1 MKAFAVI
8 VFLLGNAMH
17 RVNGTFL
24 PRPYPQTTTTSVI
37 AVVGLARGGGGGGN
51 GRDMVQKKNAA
62 VKEQP
67 SSSSLQSMKE
77 TFMRLRSLPAYSN
90 GSTTALCQSLI
101 LFVGAMFAVIS
112 VNKIRDLFPQE
123 SVFLI
128 GKGRNSNNRQSAMA
142 LCLEVP
148 TKSILYAWP
157 GSISEALSADPNG
170 IVAKVCGSYLS
181 FTAVLV
187 LVSQLG
193 RPSAFPIK
201 AGHIGGIFNI
211 MRMFAP
217 VMATFFIPL
226 ESSLGPNKQK
236 LSPSNWNRDNYHT
249 LTAFVSFIFAPL
261 LELISSFLDM
271 IKFFEQDPS
280 KNKLFPSDI
289 KDYDES
295 MTKESSTTSLVD
307 KFYKYLWVGL
317 TLARGAIACAC
328 LYCVYSLVTGG
339 LRMDSRYPAV
349 DTCSVLQNI
358 KAFVDECSVTGL
370 VGIMY
375 GVLALSQMC
384 ESSGRQLSSLIYI
397 LPLMAFL
404 IKHART
410 TFSILFLSFDMK
422 KNYLNIVNM
431 PDGRFSEKLQGVMT
445 SFLQFYSEQNPEA
458 VVGDQLDQFA
468 STYTAKFSDAEMD
481 SIRDKCFT
489 AKKVVP

>member
-37 AVVGLARGGGGGGN
+37 AVVGLARGGGGN

-77 TFMRLRSLPAYSN
+77 TFMRQRSLPACSN

-101 LFVGAMFAVIS
+101 LFVGAMFAIIS

-128 GKGRNSNNRQSAMA
+128 GKGRNGNNRQSAMA

-157 GSISEALSADPNG
+157 GSVSEALSADPNG
-170 IVAKVCGSYLS
+170 IVGKVCGSYLS
-181 FTAVLV
+181 FTAVLI

-201 AGHIGGIFNI
+201 PGHIGGIFNI

-226 ESSLGPNKQK
+226 QPSLGNNLKT
-236 LSPSNWNRDNYHT
+236 SPSKWNRIHYHT
-249 LTAFVSFIFAPL
+249 ITAFVSFILAPL

-295 MTKESSTTSLVD
+295 MTKESSTTSLVN

-317 TLARGAIACAC
+317 TLARGAIACVC
-328 LYCVYSLVTGG
+328 FYSLYSLVTGE

-358 KAFVDECSVTGL
+358 KAFVDECTVTGL
-370 VGIMY
+370 LGVMY

-397 LPLMAFL
+397 LPLFVFF

-410 TFSILFLSFDMK
+410 TFSIFFLSFDMK

-431 PDGRFSEKLQGVMT
+431 PDGRFSEKLKGVMT

>member
-37 AVVGLARGGGGGGN
+37 AVVGLARGGGGN

-77 TFMRLRSLPAYSN
+77 AFMRLRSLPANSK

-101 LFVGAMFAVIS
+101 LFVGAMFTIIG

-123 SVFLI
+123 STFLI
-128 GKGRNSNNRQSAMA
+128 GKGMNEYNRQSAMA
-142 LCLEVP
+142 LCLEEP
-148 TKSILYAWP
+148 TKSVLYAWP
-157 GSISEALSADPNG
+157 STISEALSDQNG

-181 FTAVLV
+181 FTAVLI

-193 RPSAFPIK
+193 RPSDFPIK
-201 AGHIGGIFNI
+201 PGHIGGIFNI

-217 VMATFFIPL
+217 VIATFFIPL
-226 ESSLGPNKQK
+226 ESSLGVNDEK
-236 LSPSNWNRDNYHT
+236 LSPSNWSRDQYHIK
-249 LTAFVSFIFAPL
+249 TASVTFLFAPL

-280 KNKLFPSDI
+280 KNKLFPSNI

-317 TLARGAIACAC
+317 TLARGATACAG
-328 LYCVYSLVTGG
+328 LYCLHSMKTSP
-339 LRMDSRYPAV
+339 MDSNNPPV
-349 DTCSVLQNI
+349 DACSVLQNL
-358 KAFVDECSVTGL
+358 KLFVNECSLTGI
-370 VGIMY
+370 VGVMY

-397 LPLMAFL
+397 LPLIVFF

-410 TFSILFLSFDMK
+410 TFSIWLLSFDMK
-422 KNYLNIVNM
+422 KNYLAIVNM
-431 PDGRFSEKLQGVMT
+431 PDGQFSEKLKGVMT
-445 SFLQFYSEQNPEA
+445 SFFPVLL
-458 VVGDQLDQFA
+458 G
-468 STYTAKFSDAEMD
+468 T
-481 SIRDKCFT
+481 
-489 AKKVVP
+489 

>member
-37 AVVGLARGGGGGGN
+37 AVVGLARGGGGN

-77 TFMRLRSLPAYSN
+77 TFMRLQSLPAYTN

-101 LFVGAMFAVIS
+101 LFVGAMYAVIS

-128 GKGRNSNNRQSAMA
+128 GKGRNSNNKQSAMA

-157 GSISEALSADPNG
+157 TSVSEALGEDPNG
-170 IVAKVCGSYLS
+170 IVGKVCGSYFS
-181 FTAVLV
+181 FAATLL

-193 RPSAFPIK
+193 RPSDFPIK

-211 MRMFAP
+211 IRLIVP
-217 VMATFFIPL
+217 VLAVYFIPL
-226 ESSLGPNKQK
+226 QPSLGNNAIT
-236 LSPSNWNRDNYHT
+236 SPGLLNRDAYHT
-249 LTAFVSFIFAPL
+249 HYAMFPFFVAPL
-261 LELISSFLDM
+261 LELTSSFLDM
-271 IKFFEQDPS
+271 IKFFQQDPS

-295 MTKESSTTSLVD
+295 MTKEPSTTSLVD

-317 TLARGAIACAC
+317 TLARGAIACVC
-328 LYCVYSLVTGG
+328 LYCAYSMVKTTYG
-339 LRMDSRYPAV
+339 MDSSYPPV
-349 DTCSVLQNI
+349 DTCSALQNI
-358 KAFVDECSVTGL
+358 KVFIGESTVIGL
-370 VGIMY
+370 GAAMF

-397 LPLMAFL
+397 LPLIAFF
-404 IKHART
+404 IKHVGKT
-410 TFSILFLSFDMK
+410 ISIWLLSFDMK
-422 KNYLNIVNM
+422 KNYLAIVNM
-431 PDGRFSEKLQGVMT
+431 PDGQFSEKLKGVMT
-445 SFLQFYSEQNPEA
+445 SFFQFYSEVHPEA

-468 STYTAKFSDAEMD
+468 STYTAKFSDAEME